1 MTATDIAANR
11 APNRAAVPGLAS
23 PQPLIGRLP
32 SLYAQ
37 DEFTGRF
44 TAAFDEVLAPVLATL
59 DCIEAYWD
67 ARLAPVDFLDMLAGW
82 VGADSSASAHP
93 SLERRRD
100 LVANAVRLHASRGTL
115 RALAEQI
122 HLVFGIEA
130 EIIDNGGASWSAV
143 PGGAVPGTPEPFL
156 TVRISAA
163 DPALVPLREI
173 SEFVDANRPAHVP
186 VSIEVITAP

>member
-1 MTATDIAANR
+1 MSAAHR
-11 APNRAAVPGLAS
+11 GAIPGLAS

-32 SLYAQ
+32 ALYAQ
-37 DEFTGRF
+37 DDFTGRF

-67 ARLAPVDFLDMLAGW
+67 ARLAPEDFLDLLAEW

-100 LVANAVRLHASRGTL
+100 LVANAVRLHASRGTAH
-115 RALAEQI
+115 ALAEQI
-122 HLVFGIEA
+122 HLVFGIEVQ
-130 EIIDNGGASWSAV
+130 ITDNGGASWSAE
-143 PGGAVPGTPEPFL
+143 PGGAMPGTPEPFL
-156 TVRISAA
+156 AVRIPAA

-173 SEFVDANRPAHVP
+173 AEFVEANRPAHVP
-186 VSIEVITAP
+186 ASIEVITAP